1 MDELDDQERGGARVP
16 YFKEAFAYLLPLLES
31 RGGMKIAFETLTYM
45 SVECRIS

>member
-31 RGGMKIAFETLTYM
+31 RGGTKIVSETLTHLP
-45 SVECRIS
+45 VECRMS